1 MATNDLLQA
10 EARERPRVAILAVI
24 AAVLTI
30 AAPLIVRI
38 AVGTAAT
45 DNALTSALTQADHR
59 SAVLLGAASSLLG
72 LLAITFVADFLL
84 RATSARAEVQ
94 TFIRPLLLIG
104 GIALAIFS
112 GALQVV
118 TAIRIHHFATESSLT
133 WDELKDASGVG
144 PLIYIGI
151 AAQFAFA
158 IGLILVAL
166 NAMRTGLL
174 TRFLGYLGVFSAV
187 LFVIAILPLPIVQ
200 VYWLLMLALL
210 FWGFNRARE
219 PPAWSRGEAVPWPTA
234 AETREQRVRAA
245 EVRRGERAPEDL
257 DAPAPAP
264 AADSGD
270 EDAVETL
277 PGLGD
282 DGESQGARRKRKKRR

>member
-10 EARERPRVAILAVI
+10 EARERPRVAILAVF

-38 AVGTAAT
+38 AVGTAST

-59 SAVLLGAASSLLG
+59 TAVLIGAASSLLG
-72 LLAITFVADFLL
+72 LLAITLVADFLL

-94 TFIRPLLLIG
+94 PFIRPLLLIG
-104 GIALAIFS
+104 GVALAIFS
-112 GALQVV
+112 GVLQVV

-144 PLIYIGI
+144 ALIYIGI

-158 IGLILVAL
+158 IGLIMVSL
-166 NAMRTGLL
+166 NAMRVGLL
-174 TRFLGYLGVFSAV
+174 SRFLGYLGVFSAV

-219 PPAWSRGEAVPWPTA
+219 PAAWSSGEAVPWPTA
-234 AETREQRVRAA
+234 AEMREQRVRAA
-245 EVRRGERAPEDL
+245 EVRRGEHAPEDL
-257 DAPAPAP
+257 DASAP